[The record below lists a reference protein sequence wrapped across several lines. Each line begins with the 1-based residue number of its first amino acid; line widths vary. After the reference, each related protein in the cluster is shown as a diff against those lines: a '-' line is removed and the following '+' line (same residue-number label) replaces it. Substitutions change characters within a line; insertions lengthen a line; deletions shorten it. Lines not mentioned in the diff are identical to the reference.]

1 MKTDP
6 IVEEVRNIR
15 HEIDRECQ
23 GDPEKY
29 YEHVKDFQQK
39 LGARLVRRKPNLL
52 PVIPQKKTG

>member
-1 MKTDP
+1 MKADP

-29 YEHVKDFQQK
+29 YEHVKNFQQNF
-39 LGARLVRRKPNLL
+39 GARLVRRKPNLL
-52 PVIPQKKTG
+52 PIIPQIQTG